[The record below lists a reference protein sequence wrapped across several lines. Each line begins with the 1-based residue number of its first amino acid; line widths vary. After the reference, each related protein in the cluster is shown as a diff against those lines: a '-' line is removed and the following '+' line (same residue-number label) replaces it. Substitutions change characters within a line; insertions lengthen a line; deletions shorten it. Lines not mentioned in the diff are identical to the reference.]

1 MQRTCN
7 VIPIPHITFILRSEN
22 TDNALFSVRR
32 SECLVKRF
40 GAIAANPVATA
51 VIHLMDTRKEWDGFS
66 MELLSDLN
74 VKIKE
79 NQDISW
85 ILESKEWPKGP
96 TALSHPLTEVIPNLA
111 DIGII
116 VDRDYDKHAKTYKIT
131 IKKQSELTS
140 TSAAG
145 LVDADDRPRP
155 TAGKDP
161 QVVGMG

>member
-1 MQRTCN
+1 MM
-7 VIPIPHITFILRSEN
+7 
-22 TDNALFSVRR
+22 
-32 SECLVKRF
+32 K
-40 GAIAANPVATA
+40 G
-51 VIHLMDTRKEWDGFS
+51 
-66 MELLSDLN
+66 
-74 VKIKE
+74 

-85 ILESKEWPKGP
+85 ISESKEWPKGP
-96 TALSHPLTEVIPNLA
+96 TALSHRLTDVIPNLA

-140 TSAAG
+140 TLATG